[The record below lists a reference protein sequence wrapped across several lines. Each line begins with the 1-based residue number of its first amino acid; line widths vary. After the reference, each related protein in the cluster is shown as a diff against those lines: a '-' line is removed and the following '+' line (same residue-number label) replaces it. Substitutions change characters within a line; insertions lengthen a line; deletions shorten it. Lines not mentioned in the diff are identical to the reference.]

1 MVDVLVWLV
10 MGGLVGWMTS
20 ATLQSSNPRGHGWN
34 VCVGALGAVLSGWF
48 VSPWLGAGS
57 VDQSV
62 LNLGPL
68 LVAVVGAVLC
78 LAVMNLFRRDGEDTE
93 PPFR

>member
-1 MVDVLVWLV
+1 MLDVVVWLV

-20 ATLQSSNPRGHGWN
+20 AIMQANSPRGHGWN
-34 VCVGALGAVLSGWF
+34 VCVGAVGAVLSGWF
-48 VSPWLGAGS
+48 VSPWLGASALEAGT
-57 VDQSV
+57 

-78 LAVMNLFRRDGEDTE
+78 LAVLNLFRREEDTE